1 MSEFRQ
7 TRIGSASMLF
17 AFLTAMALIHGH
29 GRLSRVLWYPWHD
42 CSAALVLLLGAGIAG
57 WCGHVRS
64 TAILPAVV
72 AATYIFLLPETRD
85 IWLYRHRAWSL
96 FTLLS
101 VYGFAVLS
109 VAIIGRLAAVVARFA
124 RSVWDARR
132 ARCDNLCQKC
142 GYDLRGLADRRC
154 PECGTVFDHAI
165 PNVDAAHPSE

>member
-17 AFLTAMALIHGH
+17 AFLIAMALIHGH

-64 TAILPAVV
+64 TAILPAFV
-72 AATYIFLLPETRD
+72 AATYVLFLCEARE
-85 IWLYRHRAWSL
+85 IR
-96 FTLLS
+96 
-101 VYGFAVLS
+101 YGFRNWNLTAFMATFAAAVLS
-109 VAIIGRLAAVVARFA
+109 VAAICRFTAVAARSA
-124 RSVWDARR
+124 RSVWRARS